1 MRKAWGDVGGDEVE
15 GAPETMWI
23 LSRFSPL
30 MELGFV
36 SCGDPLNCLNRID
49 SRRSNLTIRLTAVC
63 YVCNVLN
70 KSGQ

>member
-15 GAPETMWI
+15 GAPETTWI

-30 MELGFV
+30 ELGFV
-36 SCGDPLNCLNRID
+36 SCGGPLNCLNCID

-70 KSGQ
+70 KI